1 MWVPSLLTAL
11 LLNLTFV
18 FVNIAIVRGQR
29 NGSA

>member
-18 FVNIAIVRGQR
+18 FVNIVIVGRQR
-29 NGSA
+29 NAS